1 MIISFELNRSLMV
14 CAMNIRSYIFSNAH
28 SMSYSL
34 RIQQYAVQIIHIP
47 LSSTMAKIHL
57 TNGRKR
63 ERLRHEW
70 DEHMWQTLHSHDF
83 QCIVI
88 TVTLSAF
95 SGWWR
100 RFRLSTEHLA
110 AANAAHIQPEHMRH
124 EHKMKKIF
132 IRLFIPEIILPP
144 GIFPHRLAQLN
155 D

>member
-63 ERLRHEW
+63 ERLRHE
-70 DEHMWQTLHSHDF
+70 
-83 QCIVI
+83 
-88 TVTLSAF
+88 
-95 SGWWR
+95 
-100 RFRLSTEHLA
+100 
-110 AANAAHIQPEHMRH
+110 
-124 EHKMKKIF
+124 
-132 IRLFIPEIILPP
+132 
-144 GIFPHRLAQLN
+144 
-155 D
+155 